1 MQQTY
6 PVSMLEAMS
15 KGPDLDLIAAACVCV
30 GAGDWECHT
39 LTRATKRIAAECLSF
54 FDALAN
60 EHQIQSLLLHG
71 AQQTASDHHVCQSPD
86 MLTSHKTED
95 ACQLDLLRGGW
106 PIASQMGEGPGELP
120 FQQDHMFDIF
130 LTQVESRYKLQQ
142 EP

>member
-95 ACQLDLLRGGW
+95 ACQLDLLREVG
-106 PIASQMGEGPGELP
+106 QLP
-120 FQQDHMFDIF
+120 HKWERVLESCHSNRTIC
-130 LTQVESRYKLQQ
+130 LTFS
-142 EP
+142 